1 MLYGLVLLGI
11 IISNGI
17 SLLDRGELQE
27 QHALSD
33 EIVNA
38 ITNAPIGEPIDETN
52 LENELEG
59 MEQEQIDN
67 KMIGT
72 GTVPVG
78 DRIDRLPS
86 VANGASK
93 FKSAFINGLTRL
105 TTS

>member
-1 MLYGLVLLGI
+1 MVLHGI

-38 ITNAPIGEPIDETN
+38 ITNAPIGEPIDETD

-93 FKSAFINGLTRL
+93 SQYAFIQRINHLL
-105 TTS
+105 TTF